1 MELQAE
7 LRLSFYREIAT
18 LNEKHG
24 VMLVQHVE
32 SGKIYVRKTLSVY
45 DLRVFQYLQSACVPG
60 VVHIEEMI
68 ETKGRLIVIE
78 EYVSGVSL
86 REYLDEH
93 GPLPLD
99 LALSYLKQLCAILRP
114 LHQLNPPVVHRDI
127 KPSNI
132 LITPLNQLMLVDFNA
147 AKTTSDQSARDTVLI
162 GTFGYAAPEQYGF
175 SASQPTAD
183 IYALGVLLN
192 EMLTGKMPQQQKA
205 EGPLAAVI
213 QRCLQMDPARRY
225 QNVDQLLGAVQ
236 GYSDGQSDKP
246 EGTWRSWLLPGFRT
260 SNPFRWTLAMLWYV
274 LILLF
279 STRAVVSG
287 VSAGQLTAYRIFYFV
302 LLITQ
307 TLWFGNYRNGWRYFP
322 LSRDPRRPVRL
333 LGVACWSVVFFFLLL
348 LCLTLF
354 L

>member
-60 VVHIEEMI
+60 VVHIEELI

-127 KPSNI
+127 KPSDI
-132 LITPLNQLMLVDFNA
+132 LITPMNQLMLVDFNA
-147 AKTTSDQSARDTVLI
+147 AKTT
-162 GTFGYAAPEQYGF
+162 
-175 SASQPTAD
+175 
-183 IYALGVLLN
+183 
-192 EMLTGKMPQQQKA
+192 
-205 EGPLAAVI
+205 
-213 QRCLQMDPARRY
+213 
-225 QNVDQLLGAVQ
+225 
-236 GYSDGQSDKP
+236 
-246 EGTWRSWLLPGFRT
+246 
-260 SNPFRWTLAMLWYV
+260 
-274 LILLF
+274 
-279 STRAVVSG
+279 
-287 VSAGQLTAYRIFYFV
+287 
-302 LLITQ
+302 
-307 TLWFGNYRNGWRYFP
+307 
-322 LSRDPRRPVRL
+322 
-333 LGVACWSVVFFFLLL
+333 
-348 LCLTLF
+348 
-354 L
+354 